1 MGENQGNGI
10 EMQIFQH
17 SDKRS
22 FDIDMRKLLILLCL
36 FTITAH
42 SQMLTSL
49 YRVRNVDWVWTLS
62 STGTGAGVST
72 LQLVTNTTTT
82 MTINGNGTFY
92 DDAGGTTNPGTTRT
106 ITSGAT
112 RTFYLKVTS
121 GTSTLNILQGRSYIT
136 KVNAW
141 TSSTNAASVAFNIST
156 MPPGLTYFYVNG
168 NNIITGTLWFP
179 TGMTFFYVTGSNTI
193 SGTIP
198 SFPTGFYELIVQG
211 SNTIS
216 GTIPSFPTGF
226 NEFYV
231 VGSNTIN
238 AYTNSFSTII
248 LNYVRLV
255 PVSPGGLSAN
265 DCANFIIAL
274 STVTWSGSSRTL
286 YLKGTNATPT
296 PSSALTTALAALA
309 AQSVTVTTN

>member
-198 SFPTGFYELIVQG
+198 SFPTGF
-211 SNTIS
+211 
-216 GTIPSFPTGF
+216 